1 MRTHRPFY
9 PRLDQGGLTLLEL
22 LLVVTILSAVAWMSL
37 EVVNNA
43 GDQTRFEDTR
53 NRLQAI
59 RRAIVGDTSRTLN
72 GQPVISGY
80 VADMGQLPPHLQAL
94 MVKDYCV
101 GYPEITNAGD
111 CVTAGGTWQ
120 VQSAHTYDDTY
131 NLWSGWNGPYLAAT
145 EMTGYNRFQDGW
157 GRRDDTTNNFGWN
170 YSFEVDLTGNPTGNL
185 TIQSY
190 GADGAVGGTDY
201 EGEYPP
207 ATAIPNI
214 DDGEYRVLVTDDGA
228 TPPPV
233 EDGNGGIYVDF
244 GTVPPCWGC
253 FDAAG
258 TAFLAVGRK
267 ACVDASR
274 TWRPASAVNEAACAS
289 PLFWLATAS
298 LPPLPENICV
308 AVAAISAGTVPPPS
322 GSTAL
327 AYTWDGSHQLLMFKF
342 ADGTFFNTGRLTFGV
357 FEYDDTTLPPTCNTA
372 KPFTGMTAWKPFDVV
387 PRTNLPP
394 LQWDIK

>member
-80 VADMGQLPPHLQAL
+80 VADMGQRPPHLQAL
-94 MVKDYCV
+94 MVEDYCD
-101 GYPEITNAGD
+101 GYPEIITEVACGA
-111 CVTAGGTWQ
+111 AGGTWNDQ
-120 VQSAHTYDDTY
+120 QTHAYNSIY
-131 NLWSGWNGPYLAAT
+131 NLWSGWNGPYLSAT

-170 YSFEVDLTGNPTGNL
+170 YSADVNGNL

-201 EGEYPP
+201 EEEYPP

-214 DDGEYRVLVTDDGA
+214 DDGEYRVLVTDSG
-228 TPPPV
+228 
-233 EDGNGGIYVDF
+233 GNGGIYVNF
-244 GTVPPCWGC
+244 GTPLPCWVC
-253 FDAAG
+253 SIG
-258 TAFLAVGRK
+258 TYLNRK
-267 ACVDASR
+267 DCTDHDGIWQSVYQGTTQASC
-274 TWRPASAVNEAACAS
+274 TS
-289 PLFWLATAS
+289 PPNNGVW
-298 LPPLPENICV
+298 LPPVTNPDTSLCI
-308 AVAAISAGTVPPPS
+308 AIARSKNGVVEIIS
-322 GSTAL
+322 SNRSVFSWDSTQ
-327 AYTWDGSHQLLMFKF
+327 QLIEFKF
-342 ADGTFFNTGRLTFGV
+342 VNSTTLYQGQIAYGI
-357 FEYDDTTLPPTCNTA
+357 FEYDTATSTCKCGEECTGVIGDPAIVFPEYASPWQRITILPRS
-372 KPFTGMTAWKPFDVV
+372 VREEL
-387 PRTNLPP
+387 PR
-394 LQWDIK
+394 IVR